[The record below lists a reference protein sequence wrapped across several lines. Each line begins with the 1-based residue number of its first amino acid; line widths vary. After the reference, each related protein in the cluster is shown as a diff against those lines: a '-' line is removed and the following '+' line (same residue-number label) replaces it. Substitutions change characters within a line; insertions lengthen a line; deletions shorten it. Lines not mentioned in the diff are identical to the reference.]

1 LHSPC
6 NFFGV
11 AGPALLQQVQQRLQ
25 QLRSSSSSDSSSKAE
40 QALPAG
46 CSDVPVIS
54 YSHYP
59 FSTVAATYGSSSG
72 VVDGGGEPAV
82 QGGRALRDL
91 LCRYDVSAHLS
102 GHLHD
107 LLGPRMH
114 VMYDKGQLLGG
125 VFGRSKL
132 RVPALQWQ
140 GSEVSGSPAKNAAT
154 AAAGAF
160 MADVEV
166 RWPLCCVLPRA
177 CLIFL

>member
-1 LHSPC
+1 LAPNVGLHSPS

-25 QLRSSSSSDSSSKAE
+25 QLRSSSSSGSSSSKAG

-46 CSDVPVIS
+46 CSNVPIIS

-59 FSTVAATYGSSSG
+59 FSTVAAAYGSSSG

-82 QGGRALRDL
+82 EGGRALRDL
-91 LCRYDVSAHLS
+91 LCRYDVSGHLS

-114 VMYDKGQLLGG
+114 VMYDKQQLLGG

-132 RVPALQWQ
+132 RAPPLQWQ
-140 GSEVSGSPAKNAAT
+140 GSEDAGST
-154 AAAGAF
+154 AGRGTTAAGAF
-160 MADVEV
+160 MADLEV
-166 RWPLCCVLPRA
+166 R
-177 CLIFL
+177 

>member
-1 LHSPC
+1 LAPNVGLHSPS

-25 QLRSSSSSDSSSKAE
+25 QLRSSSSSGSSGSSSSKAG

-46 CSDVPVIS
+46 CSNVPIIS

-59 FSTVAATYGSSSG
+59 FSTVAAAYGSSSG

-82 QGGRALRDL
+82 EGGRALRDL
-91 LCRYDVSAHLS
+91 LCRYDVSGHLS

-114 VMYDKGQLLGG
+114 VMYDKQQLLGG

-132 RVPALQWQ
+132 RAPPLQWQ
-140 GSEVSGSPAKNAAT
+140 GSEDAGST
-154 AAAGAF
+154 AGRGTTAAGAF
-160 MADVEV
+160 MADLEV
-166 RWPLCCVLPRA
+166 R
-177 CLIFL
+177 